1 MPNIF
6 HVPVTQSHER
16 TYVCTHIRTIT
27 RARACSHTR
36 THTSLY
42 HNINKH
48 TCIQYWN
55 SGHAMRSEAGFN
67 QWAGTT
73 PVTFDIELCVVTGVA
88 YSPLYLKPEC
98 ARLCRRHGNSE
109 RHITIECPST
119 GSITV
124 QQSDLTRR
132 NVNVSLID

>member
-1 MPNIF
+1 MNG
-6 HVPVTQSHER
+6 R
-16 TYVCTHIRTIT
+16 TYVHTYAQLHAHITVSQHKQTHV
-27 RARACSHTR
+27 
-36 THTSLY
+36 
-42 HNINKH
+42 
-48 TCIQYWN
+48 CIQYWN

-73 PVTFDIELCVVTGVA
+73 PVTFDIELCVVTGVV
-88 YSPLYLKPEC
+88 YSPLCLKPEC